1 MVCEPRFTKNLSVEA
16 EKRPCTAC
24 KDMAKHPPAGPV
36 VLIVDHYRAF
46 SKLRKHKRLELLKNG
61 LSAIVCTAWPA
72 ATIENLMTR
81 GPHHHYRIPKMHHRP
96 Q

>member
-46 SKLRKHKRLELLKNG
+46 SKLCKPKRLEHLKNR
-61 LSAIVCTAWPA
+61 LSAIVQLVP
-72 ATIENLMTR
+72 
-81 GPHHHYRIPKMHHRP
+81 G
-96 Q
+96 